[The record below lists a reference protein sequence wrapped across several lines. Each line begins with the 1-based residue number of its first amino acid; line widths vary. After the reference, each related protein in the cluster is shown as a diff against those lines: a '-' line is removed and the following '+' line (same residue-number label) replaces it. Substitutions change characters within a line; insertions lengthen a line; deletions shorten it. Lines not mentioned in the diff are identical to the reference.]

1 MPKRHGQPDLHTAA
15 KHDLRGSREGAEK
28 CMVGDMV
35 RLSGEVID
43 KRRRITPHAKLQT
56 VETLEL

>member
-1 MPKRHGQPDLHTAA
+1 MHTAA

-28 CMVGDMV
+28 CMAGDMV

-43 KRRRITPHAKLQT
+43 RRRSITPHAKLQT
-56 VETLEL
+56 VETVDTVEL